1 MLEIVALMITV
12 GAMVYHHASLATLI
26 GIGVGLVVVCSILC
40 RSARGFVCGLVLAGA
55 VALGALA
62 VWMSEIPTN
71 PDLYGKRAFDAR
83 VVSVDRRLEK
93 TNVVVVDSDYDAK
106 IQLSTTVPTDVLPG
120 DHVSVRADVE
130 RAEDFTTDTGRVF
143 GYRAY
148 LQSKGIV
155 AVARNAVIGP
165 VMSSSVSLVRIPT
178 KLRYTFADIFSR
190 YVSFPFDGVLAG
202 MVVGYQGGL
211 PQSIQDLFRNTGVL
225 HVLVLSGYNITLLA
239 GFLAILLKAL
249 PFRMRSVITII
260 AIALIV
266 LVSGAGVASVRAGIM
281 GGIAVFAGLSI
292 RTYQPVRALTIS
304 YLVFFFI
311 SPTTLFV
318 DPGFHLSFLATLFM
332 IVVLPK
338 VEQMFLFIPQ
348 TNHVDLR
355 ELIMLAVSAPIFMLP
370 YMMYFSGMFPLSSAF
385 ANILFALVTP
395 IIMVAGI
402 ILIAL
407 SWMTPIATCIGIL
420 LSGVGSLT
428 LWLLNLCN
436 RLPIW
441 NTPPVAWWSVV
452 LIYGVVLG
460 VLFRREIR
468 ESFLQ
473 RYKMLRHSPSS

>member
-12 GAMVYHHASLATLI
+12 GAMAYHHASFITLI
-26 GIGVGLVVVCSILC
+26 IIGVGLVVICSVVCKST
-40 RSARGFVCGLVLAGA
+40 RGFVCGLVLAGA

-62 VWMSEIPTN
+62 VWRAEVPTN
-71 PDLYGKRAFDAR
+71 TALYGKRAFDAW

-93 TNVVVVDSDYDAK
+93 TNVVVVDSGYDQK
-106 IQLSTTVPTDVLPG
+106 IQLSTSVPTDILPG

-178 KLRYTFADIFSR
+178 KLRYAFADIFSH

-239 GFLAILLKAL
+239 GFLAILLKGFSL
-249 PFRMRSVITII
+249 RPRSIITVLAII
-260 AIALIV
+260 LIV
-266 LVSGAGVASVRAGIM
+266 LISGAGVASIRAGIM
-281 GGIAVFAGLSI
+281 GGIAVFATLSI

-304 YLVFFFI
+304 YLIFFFI

-338 VEQMFLFIPQ
+338 VEQLFLFIPK

-355 ELIMLAVSAPIFMLP
+355 ELVMLAISAPIFMLP
-370 YMMYFSGMFPLSSAF
+370 YMMYFSGMFPLSSPL
-385 ANILFALVTP
+385 ANILFALITP
-395 IIMVAGI
+395 VIMVAGI

-407 SWMTPIATCIGIL
+407 SWIVPIATFIGVL
-420 LSGVGSLT
+420 LSGVGSVA
-428 LWLLNLCN
+428 LWLLNICN
-436 RLPIW
+436 RLPVW
-441 NTPPVAWWSVV
+441 NTPPIAWWGAV
-452 LIYGVVLG
+452 LIYSVMLG
-460 VLFRREIR
+460 VLFRRELR
-468 ESFLQ
+468 ESLLQ
-473 RYKMLRHSPSS
+473 QYKILRRSPSS